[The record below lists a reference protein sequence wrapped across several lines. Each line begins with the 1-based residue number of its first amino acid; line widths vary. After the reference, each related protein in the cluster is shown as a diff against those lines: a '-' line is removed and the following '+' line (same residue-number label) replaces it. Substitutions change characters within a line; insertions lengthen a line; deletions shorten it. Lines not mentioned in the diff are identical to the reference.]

1 MPTMRKRASTQEP
14 ISTPTSLAG
23 DDQAEARKM
32 CLYEQSREE
41 RIKANLERMQKLG
54 IFDLS
59 QKLRSSSVPPKRT
72 PNRKPSEK
80 CAPAPPSGP
89 VRRSSRLQSVMP
101 ISYVE
106 VRMAKKDR
114 SLEDEGIILE
124 EGSKP
129 EIYTEEHEKLLGNTE
144 KNWDLFVD
152 GCGKDGKRIYD
163 PVRGKTCHQCRQ
175 KTLGYRTQCC
185 QCNMVQGQFCGDCLY
200 MRYGEHVLEAREN
213 PNWLCPVCR
222 GICNCSLC
230 RQAKGWPPTGP
241 LYKKVNKLGF
251 KSVAHYLIQTRRLQ
265 AKEEETSDFLVHA
278 SAKRSLPFSD
288 METVANVSPMLAD
301 HDTIALTES
310 ESDPLVQENSTGH
323 VSVKRSLPF
332 SGKEAHVQSV
342 NDICSAENIENCG
355 QSKPKGLQNGVKDL
369 NVDCTEVAK
378 SPKPLAKRNH
388 RPDPSPNSIAGRL
401 RLRRRISKEN
411 LDEPRDEGEVS
422 DVKNTVVEKDDGEEK
437 EIHCASD

>member
-1 MPTMRKRASTQEP
+1 
-14 ISTPTSLAG
+14 
-23 DDQAEARKM
+23 
-32 CLYEQSREE
+32 
-41 RIKANLERMQKLG
+41 
-54 IFDLS
+54 
-59 QKLRSSSVPPKRT
+59 
-72 PNRKPSEK
+72 
-80 CAPAPPSGP
+80 
-89 VRRSSRLQSVMP
+89 
-101 ISYVE
+101 
-106 VRMAKKDR
+106 
-114 SLEDEGIILE
+114 
-124 EGSKP
+124 
-129 EIYTEEHEKLLGNTE
+129 
-144 KNWDLFVD
+144 
-152 GCGKDGKRIYD
+152 
-163 PVRGKTCHQCRQ
+163 
-175 KTLGYRTQCC
+175 
-185 QCNMVQGQFCGDCLY
+185 

-265 AKEEETSDFLVHA
+265 AKEEETSDFLIHA

-332 SGKEAHVQSV
+332 SGEEAHVQSV

-378 SPKPLAKRNH
+378 SPKPLAKRNR

-437 EIHCASD
+437 EIHCASG